1 MNPIDRR
8 LVEALKKSP
17 YVKIVFE
24 FGHDE
29 MLIEAK
35 DKILS
40 LLKLVARWGIWNKLF
55 TLKPSVNSVM
65 N

>member
-40 LLKLVARWGIWNKLF
+40 HEIGIAVQGYINRKE
-55 TLKPSVNSVM
+55 KN
-65 N
+65 NGK